1 VRFNVWRDVRQR
13 TKVLREIVV
22 PGAVILGLIFMLR
35 LSGLLQVQEWMAFD
49 SFSRSCPSEQG
60 NSSVVVV
67 GIDEADLSHVGGYPI
82 PDRDLA
88 IALKNLQAYHPSVIG
103 LDLFRDTPVEPGHAE
118 LVEALQTMPNL
129 IGTEVAL
136 NAKPTLNIKPPSS
149 LPPERV
155 GFVDAVVDADGKLRR
170 SLLVSSTSDGEMKYS
185 LTFRL
190 AQTHLAKHGVTF
202 NLGDRLSAPLRFGT
216 AELPRF
222 QSNSG
227 GYVQADAKGNQLL
240 LNFCGTQKMVR
251 SLSLKDVLENNVPPD
266 WIRDRVVMIGMT
278 ASSIKDIFFTAAL
291 REPLNARLSEAQ
303 MSVNQIQMPANQVI
317 YGVEAHA
324 YTVHQIIDAVLTHH
338 PLIISWAEPWEYL
351 WIGAWGVGGLALGI
365 VLQSPW
371 KSLTSLAI
379 SSLVLMMLCH
389 MLLQVMGWWL
399 PLVPTLLALCGC
411 GLSASF
417 FDRNLRFE
425 LEYRRLAIERTYEA
439 VHNGPLQHLAVILRS
454 LGEENHSSARLEQQ
468 LWLLNEELRRI
479 FEYMRQEVS
488 KKYTRLYLR
497 GDLVLDLK
505 APISELLYQVYNHT
519 RAEKLPGLDTIR
531 TFVPPNFAPLTLRRY
546 RLEQKR
552 GLCLF
557 LHEALFN
564 VGKHANGATRLD
576 VMCAVEAGWFVL
588 RIIDNG
594 SGLNPGSGRPNEG
607 QGTLQ
612 AREIAR
618 ELRGHFSRRSNNPQG
633 TICELIWRRR
643 SRWRGLLKARGL
655 PKSASPLP

>member
-1 VRFNVWRDVRQR
+1 VRFNFWRDVKQR
-13 TKVLREIVV
+13 TKILREIVV
-22 PGAVILGLIFMLR
+22 PGAVILGLIFIIR

-49 SFSRSCPSEQG
+49 SFSHSCPSEQG
-60 NSSVVVV
+60 NASVVLV

-88 IALKNLQAYHPSVIG
+88 NALKNLQAYHPSVIG
-103 LDLFRDTPVEPGHAE
+103 LNLFRDTPVEPGHTE
-118 LVEALQTMPNL
+118 LVQALQMMPNL

-136 NAKPTLNIKPPSS
+136 NAKSILNIKPPPG

-155 GFVDAVVDADGKLRR
+155 GFSDAVVDTDGKLRR
-170 SLLVSSTSDGEMKYS
+170 SVLASSTSDGEMKYS
-185 LTFRL
+185 LAFRL
-190 AQTHLAKHGVTF
+190 AQIHLAKHGVTF
-202 NLGDRLSAPLRFGT
+202 NPGDRPSDLLRFGNT
-216 AELPRF
+216 ELPRF
-222 QSNSG
+222 QPNSG
-227 GYVQADAKGNQLL
+227 GYVQSEVNGNQLL
-240 LNFCGTQKMVR
+240 LNFCGTPKMVR
-251 SLSLKDVLENNVPPD
+251 SLSLKDVLQNNVPPD
-266 WIRDRVVMIGMT
+266 WIQDRVVMIGMT
-278 ASSIKDIFFTAAL
+278 ASSLKDIFFTAAL

-324 YTVHQIIDAVLTHH
+324 YTVHQIIDAVLTQH
-338 PLIISWAEPWEYL
+338 PLITSWADPWEYL

-379 SSLVLMMLCH
+379 ASVVLIMLCH
-389 MLLQVMGWWL
+389 MSLQVMGWWL
-399 PLVPTLLALCGC
+399 PLVPTLLALYGC

-417 FDRNLRFE
+417 FDQNLRFE
-425 LEYRRLAIERTYEA
+425 LEYRRMAIERTYEA

-454 LGEENHSSARLEQQ
+454 LGEPNRSAARLEQQ

-519 RAEKLPGLDTIR
+519 RAEKLPGLNTIR
-531 TFVPPNFAPLTLRRY
+531 TFVPPNFEPLTLRRY
-546 RLEQKR
+546 RLDQKR

-564 VGKHANGATRLD
+564 VGKHAEGATRLD
-576 VMCAVEAGWFVL
+576 VMCAVEAGWYVL

-594 SGLNPGSGRPNEG
+594 SGLNPSSGRLNEG

-612 AREIAR
+612 ARAIAR
-618 ELRGHFSRRSNNPQG
+618 ELGGRFSRRPNYPQG
-633 TICELIWRRR
+633 TICELTWPKHRTWRRWMR
-643 SRWRGLLKARGL
+643 IFV
-655 PKSASPLP
+655 PKSAKPMP

>member
-1 VRFNVWRDVRQR
+1 VRFNFWRDVKQR
-13 TKVLREIVV
+13 TKILREIVV
-22 PGAVILGLIFMLR
+22 PGTVILGLIFILR
-35 LSGLLQVQEWMAFD
+35 LSGFLQVQEWMAFD

-60 NSSVVVV
+60 NSAVVVV

-88 IALKNLQAYHPSVIG
+88 IALKNLQAYHPSAIG
-103 LDLFRDTPVEPGHAE
+103 LDLFRDMPVEPGHAE
-118 LVEALQTMPNL
+118 LVQALQTMPNL

-136 NAKPTLNIKPPSS
+136 NAKSILNIKPPPG

-170 SLLVSSTSDGEMKYS
+170 SLLASSTSDGAMKYS
-185 LTFRL
+185 LAFRL
-190 AQTHLAKHGVTF
+190 AQIHLAKHGAAF
-202 NLGDRLSAPLRFGT
+202 NPGDRPSAPLRFGT

-240 LNFCGTQKMVR
+240 LNFCGTQKMLR
-251 SLSLKDVLENNVPPD
+251 SLSLKDVLQNNVSPD
-266 WIRDRVVMIGMT
+266 WIRDRVVIIGMT

-291 REPLNARLSEAQ
+291 REPLNARLSETQ
-303 MSVNQIQMPANQVI
+303 TSVDQIQMPANQVI

-324 YTVHQIIDAVLTHH
+324 YTVHQIIDAVLTEH
-338 PLIISWAEPWEYL
+338 PLITSWAEPWEYL

-365 VLQSPW
+365 LLQSPW

-379 SSLVLMMLCH
+379 ASLVLIMLCH

-399 PLVPTLLALCGC
+399 PLVPTLLALYGC

-519 RAEKLPGLDTIR
+519 RAEKLPGLSTIR
-531 TFVPPNFAPLTLRRY
+531 TFVPPNFKPLTLRRY

-576 VMCAVEAGWFVL
+576 VMCAVEAGWYVL

-594 SGLNPGSGRPNEG
+594 SGLKPDSGQLNEG

-612 AREIAR
+612 ARAIAR
-618 ELRGHFSRRSNNPQG
+618 ELGGRFSRRPNDPQG
-633 TICELIWRRR
+633 TVCELTWRKERNWRR
-643 SRWRGLLKARGL
+643 GLRIFIV
-655 PKSASPLP
+655 PKSAKPMP